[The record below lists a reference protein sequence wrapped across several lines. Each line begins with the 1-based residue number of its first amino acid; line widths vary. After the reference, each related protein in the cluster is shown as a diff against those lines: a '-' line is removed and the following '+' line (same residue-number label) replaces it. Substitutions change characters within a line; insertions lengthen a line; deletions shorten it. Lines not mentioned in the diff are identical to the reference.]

1 MGGEFSGKTQNCNN
15 GIYAFAAMDVFKLI
29 KLPKYISLNLKVSC
43 SYFEIYSGKVTCMF
57 EIKSVN
63 VNN

>member
-29 KLPKYISLNLKVSC
+29 KLPKYKSLNLKVSC

-57 EIKSVN
+57 KIIRVN
-63 VNN
+63 VKN